1 MTLTAEE
8 IAEKLVK
15 EYEVNRKR
23 SNYVYEDLKEKMDK
37 LNATTTRKTTT
48 LYNKAISSLK
58 LDENGSIA
66 TINMNYTKVGLL
78 MSGIDKIQAVYRK
91 KFGVIYDGSR
101 NQLIALA
108 AFKDRKTGIAIQLL
122 GDKKTRTSIT
132 KANMRVLRKI
142 HMQGFKQMNI
152 MLKKWKDFAYDM
164 FFSGITKNMKP
175 LAMKELF
182 YNESGTLKIGSSL
195 DEESLMIANMNIVE
209 ERTTFVR
216 QKAAENGYKYCW
228 NSNPLDPR
236 TKPECMQASMAG
248 VIPEPDMG
256 TEYGFPPRFIC
267 RCDLVFVRPEWVGL
281 NKEINK
287 AIDTRRLGLINDLA
301 DAPKQK
307 TKWLRDGK
315 WVFPKDPLRR
325 KGKIYKEISEKMAL
339 AKNTKVPVYSI
350 TDVQYKKFLAETR
363 LLYGLDPITGG
374 TLGGATLADDG
385 LEILEIGDESG
396 LEIIKP
402 KSVSVVKPKTVKPKT
417 IKPSTTK
424 SKVALKNEKYQ
435 TVYNDKYINNLDDL
449 SLKHKT
455 IKDEIALLSGDVSA
469 KSAMQR
475 KLGLYAQKK
484 TPKSVQKAT
493 GEWVNSTR
501 RLEPQIMKAVA
512 AKVEKKPLNVIWAEN
527 AFSTKAELGLMDDA
541 IEKWIASNGK
551 DLNAFKG
558 VMFKGKPISKIQTK
572 GFVTPSDYI
581 EQRAVT
587 QAYYDTLGTKKVTLH
602 RGTDGGTG
610 KKYATKVNKA
620 IKEGKD
626 NIAITDN
633 ALSGYSSSRK
643 IAEEFGQDVGGI
655 TIKTTVN
662 TEDVLIGHSN
672 WAKKTNF
679 ISEEEFITVGGK
691 KKISIADV
699 KFQKTVDVDELR
711 TKLGL

>member
-209 ERTTFVR
+209 ERTTFVK
-216 QKAAENGYKYCW
+216 QKAKENGYKYCW
-228 NSNPLDPR
+228 NSNPMDPR

-325 KGKIYKEISEKMAL
+325 KGKVYKEIAEKMTL
-339 AKNTKVPVYSI
+339 AKNTKVPVYAI
-350 TDVQYKKFLAETR
+350 TATQQSKFLEETR
-363 LLYGLDPITGG
+363 KLYGLTVEGG
-374 TLGGATLADDG
+374 L
-385 LEILEIGDESG
+385 
-396 LEIIKP
+396 P
-402 KSVSVVKPKTVKPKT
+402 
-417 IKPSTTK
+417 
-424 SKVALKNEKYQ
+424 
-435 TVYNDKYINNLDDL
+435 
-449 SLKHKT
+449 
-455 IKDEIALLSGDVSA
+455 ALL
-469 KSAMQR
+469 
-475 KLGLYAQKK
+475 
-484 TPKSVQKAT
+484 
-493 GEWVNSTR
+493 
-501 RLEPQIMKAVA
+501 A
-512 AKVEKKPLNVIWAEN
+512 AI
-527 AFSTKAELGLMDDA
+527 D
-541 IEKWIASNGK
+541 
-551 DLNAFKG
+551 
-558 VMFKGKPISKIQTK
+558 
-572 GFVTPSDYI
+572 
-581 EQRAVT
+581 
-587 QAYYDTLGTKKVTLH
+587 
-602 RGTDGGTG
+602 
-610 KKYATKVNKA
+610 
-620 IKEGKD
+620 
-626 NIAITDN
+626 
-633 ALSGYSSSRK
+633 
-643 IAEEFGQDVGGI
+643 
-655 TIKTTVN
+655 
-662 TEDVLIGHSN
+662 
-672 WAKKTNF
+672 
-679 ISEEEFITVGGK
+679 EEENK
-691 KKISIADV
+691 
-699 KFQKTVDVDELR
+699 
-711 TKLGL
+711 